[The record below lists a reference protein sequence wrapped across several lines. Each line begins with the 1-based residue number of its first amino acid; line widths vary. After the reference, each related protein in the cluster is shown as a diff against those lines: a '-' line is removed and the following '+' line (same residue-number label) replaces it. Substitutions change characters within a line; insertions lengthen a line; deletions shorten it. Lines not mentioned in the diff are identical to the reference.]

1 VSSTASLMLCFG
13 RQPSFPM
20 REVSKCISGISPVQP
35 CRPPEKV
42 SRGESFS
49 RPVIQPT
56 LSSTWQTSS
65 VPRLKYLNAL
75 VGRCTA
81 EQYAVDAVLDV
92 QIGFALL
99 AVAQNVQ
106 PSRILCK
113 LPHEIENM
121 PVAVALAEDRYKAKN
136 ARFHA
141 VPFGVGSDHP
151 LAREL
156 RGAVN

>member
-1 VSSTASLMLCFG
+1 MYQRNITGPALPSAGKTQPWRKFQSTCNPADTVEYLAYFVG
-13 RQPSFPM
+13 A
-20 REVSKCISGISPVQP
+20 
-35 CRPPEKV
+35 KV
-42 SRGESFS
+42 
-49 RPVIQPT
+49 
-56 LSSTWQTSS
+56 
-65 VPRLKYLNAL
+65 KYLNAL

-81 EQYAVDAVLDV
+81 EQYTVDAVLDV

-113 LPHEIENM
+113 LTHEIENM

-156 RGAVN
+156 RGTVK